1 MSGSHGKG
9 AVADPRGHNSGRRCS
24 FDESARRIAEN
35 SRWLAGGVSSNFRLG
50 MAPTPLVFERGE
62 GACLF
67 DVDGNRLIDY
77 YLGMG
82 PMILGH
88 NPEAVRRAAAAQ
100 LDRGILYA
108 GQTDLEAQA
117 ARRVCEMVPCAE
129 RMRFASSGSEV
140 VQAAF
145 RLARAATGRTKIVK
159 FEGHYHGWLDNV
171 LWSTAPAPDLAGPE
185 DAPRPVGGSKG
196 QEEDAG
202 RNVEVLSWNRLDLVE
217 KRLARGDVA
226 GLIMEAAMCNSGAV
240 AAAPGYLEGV
250 RAACS
255 RHGTILVFDEVITGF
270 RLAPGG
276 AQQRFGVT
284 PDIAT
289 FAKAIANGFPVAA
302 IAGRADLLD
311 LFGKGVVHGGTF
323 NAQPVAMAATL
334 ATLDAL
340 TPELFAAIE
349 LRGRRLMDGI
359 RGELAA
365 AGHKAVV
372 TGWPQV
378 FHVAFDLDAPAR
390 NWRDLARMNR
400 AKYIRFCAALLANGV
415 RALERGAWFMSA
427 AHDDA
432 IGDETREAVRRAARE
447 VPVT

>member
-1 MSGSHGKG
+1 MTIVDSRGP
-9 AVADPRGHNSGRRCS
+9 AQTGHNSGRCS
-24 FDESARRIAEN
+24 FAESARQIREN
-35 SRWLAGGVSSNFRLG
+35 ARWLAGGVSSNFRLG
-50 MAPTPLVFERGE
+50 IAPTPLVFERGE

-88 NPEAVRRAAAAQ
+88 NPEGVRRAAAAQ

-108 GQTDLEAQA
+108 GQTDLEAKA

-145 RLARAATGRTKIVK
+145 RLARAATGRQKILK
-159 FEGHYHGWLDNV
+159 FEGHYHGWFDNV
-171 LWSTAPAPDLAGPE
+171 LWSTAPALDVAGDE
-185 DAPRPVGGSKG
+185 EAPVAIGGGKG
-196 QEEDAG
+196 LEEGAA

-217 KRLARGDVA
+217 RRLARGDIAAV
-226 GLIMEAAMCNSGAV
+226 IMEAAMCNSGAV
-240 AAAPGYLEGV
+240 APAPGYLEGV

-255 RHGTILVFDEVITGF
+255 RHGTILIFDEVITGF

-276 AQQRFGVT
+276 AQARFGVT

-302 IAGRADLLD
+302 IAGRGEILD
-311 LFGKGVVHGGTF
+311 LFGQGVVHGGTF

-334 ATLDAL
+334 ATLEAL
-340 TPELFAAIE
+340 TPEMFAGIE
-349 LRGRRLMDGI
+349 TRGRRLMDGI
-359 RGELAA
+359 AAELAA

-378 FHVAFDLDAPAR
+378 FHVAFDLDAPPR

-400 AKYIRFCAALLANGV
+400 AKYVRFTAALLAHGV

-432 IGDETREAVRRAARE
+432 IVDQTLDAVRKAARE
-447 VPVT
+447 LADA

>member
-1 MSGSHGKG
+1 MTIVDSRGP
-9 AVADPRGHNSGRRCS
+9 AQTGHNSGRCS
-24 FDESARRIAEN
+24 FAESARQIREN
-35 SRWLAGGVSSNFRLG
+35 ARWLAGGVSSNFRLG
-50 MAPTPLVFERGE
+50 IAPTPLVFERGE

-88 NPEAVRRAAAAQ
+88 SPEGVRRAAAAQ
-100 LDRGILYA
+100 LERGILYA
-108 GQTDLEAQA
+108 GQTDLEAKA

-145 RLARAATGRTKIVK
+145 RLARAATGRQKILK
-159 FEGHYHGWLDNV
+159 FEGHYHGWFDNV
-171 LWSTAPAPDLAGPE
+171 LWSTAPALDVAGDE
-185 DAPRPVGGSKG
+185 EAPVAIGGGKG
-196 QEEDAG
+196 LEEGAA

-217 KRLARGDVA
+217 RRLARGDIAAV
-226 GLIMEAAMCNSGAV
+226 IMEAAMCNSGAV
-240 AAAPGYLEGV
+240 APAPGYLEGV

-255 RHGTILVFDEVITGF
+255 RHGTILIFDEVITGF

-276 AQQRFGVT
+276 AQARFGVT

-302 IAGRADLLD
+302 IAGRGDILD
-311 LFGKGVVHGGTF
+311 LFGQGVVHGGTF

-334 ATLDAL
+334 ATLEAL
-340 TPELFAAIE
+340 TPEMFAGIE
-349 LRGRRLMDGI
+349 TRGRRLMDGI
-359 RGELAA
+359 AAELAA

-400 AKYIRFCAALLANGV
+400 AKYVRFTAALLAHGV

-432 IGDETREAVRRAARE
+432 IVDQTLDAVRKAARE
-447 VPVT
+447 LADA